1 MTQHNQFLDGV
12 FSEATSLTH
21 LLDTNGEEHYNEAQI
36 IKHSAYYGE
45 TEFSKL
51 LNKKAGF
58 TILSVNI
65 QCVNTKF
72 DDIQSFVNRVNL
84 TNPISVICLQEY
96 WLKDTDNVSMFNLT
110 DYNLVSLPRT
120 CCGHGGLMIFVHNQF
135 QCTTINHK
143 IMKKATDWEYLCVEV
158 SHQKHNSKKYIISN
172 IYRKPGEILDEFNV
186 FLAEFTSFLTY
197 IKNQNRPS
205 YFCGDYNIDLLKIKT
220 KNHFNNYLMN

>member
-1 MTQHNQFLDGV
+1 M
-12 FSEATSLTH
+12 
-21 LLDTNGEEHYNEAQI
+21 
-36 IKHSAYYGE
+36 KHSAYYGK

-51 LNKKAGF
+51 LNKKTGF

-72 DDIQSFVNRVNL
+72 DDLQSFVNRMNL
-84 TNPISVICLQEY
+84 TNSISVICLQEC

-120 CCGHGGLMIFVHNQF
+120 CFGHGGLMIYVHNQF

-143 IMKKATDWEYLCVEV
+143 IMKKTTDWEYLCVEV

-172 IYRKPGEILDEFNV
+172 IYRKPGEILDEFNI

-197 IKNQNRPS
+197 IKNQNCPS
-205 YFCGDYNIDLLKIKT
+205 YLCGDYNIDLLKIKT
-220 KNHFNNYLMN
+220 KNHFNNYFD

>member
-51 LNKKAGF
+51 LNKKAGL

-72 DDIQSFVNRVNL
+72 DDLESFINRVNL
-84 TNPISVICLQEY
+84 SNPISVICLQEC

-120 CCGHGGLMIFVHNQF
+120 CCGHGELMIYVHNLF

-143 IMKKATDWEYLCVEV
+143 IMKKATDWEYLCVEI
-158 SHQKHNSKKYIISN
+158 SHQKHNSKKYKFPTFIGN
-172 IYRKPGEILDEFNV
+172 LVK
-186 FLAEFTSFLTY
+186 
-197 IKNQNRPS
+197 
-205 YFCGDYNIDLLKIKT
+205 
-220 KNHFNNYLMN
+220 YLMNLMFFLLNLHHF

>member
-1 MTQHNQFLDGV
+1 MFF

-21 LLDTNGEEHYNEAQI
+21 LLETNGEEHYNEAQI
-36 IKHSAYYGE
+36 IKHSAYCGE
-45 TEFSKL
+45 TELSKL
-51 LNKKAGF
+51 LNKKAGL

-65 QCVNTKF
+65 QCVSTQF
-72 DDIQSFVNRVNL
+72 HDLESFINRVNL
-84 TNPISVICLQEY
+84 SNPISVICLQEC

-120 CCGHGGLMIFVHNQF
+120 CCGHGGLMIYVHNQF

-143 IMKKATDWEYLCVEV
+143 IMKKATDWEYLCVEI

-197 IKNQNRPS
+197 II
-205 YFCGDYNIDLLKIKT
+205 FCGVEKIQGG
-220 KNHFNNYLMN
+220 